1 MISAHRRRL
10 SVKPRPV
17 IILDGGT
24 AGARISTLLTRT
36 GFRLQTS
43 QSWPFGTVHRRAM
56 GRNDIWVVRTGG
68 PRRGAE
74 HGGGHRP
81 RLGNPGEA
89 TAGRTA
95 GSHRSDRR
103 IDPGDLTRT
112 VRRDDEP
119 RRTIQP
125 PSLSAPVS
133 SAPQHRRVRINNP
146 QTRHRAGAERDNE
159 FTRCHLSFPKI
170 RSVRIR
176 AVKGDIKHHRLARL
190 TNDRLRRD
198 PGARP
203 VSRGVPSFAPCH
215 LVPLVR
221 ARLARAP
228 PSPDIQRLA
237 LCTPSM

>member
-112 VRRDDEP
+112 VRRDEMN
-119 RRTIQP
+119 
-125 PSLSAPVS
+125 PVEQS
-133 SAPQHRRVRINNP
+133 NRQV
-146 QTRHRAGAERDNE
+146 
-159 FTRCHLSFPKI
+159 C
-170 RSVRIR
+170 
-176 AVKGDIKHHRLARL
+176 
-190 TNDRLRRD
+190 LRRSALRRSIAASASTIRRPGIVRVQNGTTNLLDVTCRSQKFD
-198 PGARP
+198 PLG
-203 VSRGVPSFAPCH
+203 FA
-215 LVPLVR
+215 L
-221 ARLARAP
+221 
-228 PSPDIQRLA
+228 
-237 LCTPSM
+237 